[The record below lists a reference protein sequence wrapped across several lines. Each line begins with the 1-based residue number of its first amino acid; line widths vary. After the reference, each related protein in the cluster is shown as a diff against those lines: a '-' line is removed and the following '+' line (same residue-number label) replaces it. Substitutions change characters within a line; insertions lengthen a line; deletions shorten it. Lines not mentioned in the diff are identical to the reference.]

1 MPPFIVALLSQG
13 LSMLAN
19 TALTKGSD
27 YIKEKTGVDISSSV
41 LGSADLL
48 KLKQFELEHEDELMK
63 DRLEEDKLTLQLQ
76 LADITADTSALETVN
91 KTMQAEAANSAN
103 ENWWQKGWRPF
114 NGYVVGLGSFVALCF
129 VCYLFYLALTK
140 QGSNLTEVVH
150 AIPELA
156 FNISLLLSVPGAA
169 VGITA
174 WHRGKLQ
181 REVATGETK

>member
-1 MPPFIVALLSQG
+1 MPPFVVALLSQG

-114 NGYVVGLGSFVALCF
+114 NGYVVGLGSFVSVCF
-129 VCYLFYLALTK
+129 VCWLFYETLTSKPQDLAA
-140 QGSNLTEVVH
+140 VI
-150 AIPELA
+150 AMIPQLA
-156 FNISLLLSVPGAA
+156 FNISCILAVPGAA

-174 WHRGKLQ
+174 WHRGRLQ
-181 REVATGETK
+181 REQIGEAK